1 MNEEI
6 KIVDDILGEDILN
19 SNTELKG
26 VVDEVSSSEILTE
39 EAIEAF

>member
-1 MNEEI
+1 VNEEI

-26 VVDEVSSSEILTE
+26 VVDEVSRIKRRCR
-39 EAIEAF
+39 